1 MTTLRKRILG
11 VLAGLVLLSGAVWGV
26 RGWQNQYHRSL
37 AARTVTTQSSQAGPA
52 DAPIVIG
59 PILR

>member
-11 VLAGLVLLSGAVWGV
+11 TLAGLVLVAGAVWGV
-26 RGWQNQYHRSL
+26 RGWQNQFHRSL
-37 AARTVTTQSSQAGPA
+37 TSRAAATQSSQVVAQ